1 MLVEVTDL
9 ELNRFEQALLPTVH
23 TVYAQPQSIIE
34 HDEMGRAE
42 FSHGTILCAGLL
54 MLWSRIRKARAV
66 TSQIPQESFDS
77 KPAWAGVR
85 KIWIVGVVLKG
96 VHKR

>member
-1 MLVEVTDL
+1 
-9 ELNRFEQALLPTVH
+9 
-23 TVYAQPQSIIE
+23 
-34 HDEMGRAE
+34 
-42 FSHGTILCAGLL
+42 LL

-85 KIWIVGVVLKG
+85 KIWIVGVVLEG